1 MSSPDLCSKQGNS
14 LSAVNDFC
22 SIFIPTSPYVF
33 RSWHLQTEV
42 KQQQPEKRFRGG
54 NLRKRQASHLTFKL
68 CYWLQSS
75 HQSYLAWP
83 NHVGRFSV
91 GSSKSWNGF
100 PFQVSSEAKAQAF
113 RPYTLMAPLTV
124 WPVNLGKSI
133 ASVVTARASMT
144 FFDLLSKTP
153 ANAAAKIEDLGHPYN
168 LAGWTNLR
176 AVGPQPGS
184 DKGASEKKINI
195 KINVFCHRA
204 QNF

>member
-42 KQQQPEKRFRGG
+42 KQQQPEKRFRGK

-144 FFDLLSKTP
+144 FLTQKWESSSKNLSSPSVAVVRLYGIPDQSQMGGSMP
-153 ANAAAKIEDLGHPYN
+153 A
-168 LAGWTNLR
+168 
-176 AVGPQPGS
+176 
-184 DKGASEKKINI
+184 KKS
-195 KINVFCHRA
+195 
-204 QNF
+204 